1 MKHKEIEE
9 QQGDYPRD
17 EDGNVIFPDV
27 KISWAEINRWHATH
41 IFHEWDDSYGG
52 YREIA
57 NLICDADLA
66 EQKDELER
74 DKILVYKLFKMPERP
89 DNNHMG
95 HHGWCRSLAYNFF
108 KEVFKLPDTM
118 GGMMNEFDLA
128 RIIIRKKT
136 FDEIQQLIKDNNLTI
151 VQDLI
156 FFIIAKIGD
165 VYTREIEYYER
176 PEMVKQLNNAGK
188 EAEKLITV
196 IDRVSPDI
204 HERWNREPLPELRN
218 ITFDFPDIEPI
229 KIEDPLFNSSLVDA
243 IKRDFQ
249 DRPLKNWRKEVR
261 KFAAFYEDDKE
272 KLKYRFHVAKALHNF
287 FTHLKVF
294 PVKPGKATADAEMLC
309 IAKILEYGLIK
320 IGAEGISDAQKI
332 KNIRNYIKPER
343 NQLFTYPSHIEAH
356 PNLEMLAKYFD
367 TDFLNSV
374 LLVKHI
380 DVLKEAF
387 YISERFDIHHLR
399 SELAHLIDC
408 IQHRKQQI
416 GWQFSTQGMPTENH
430 PTIGSL
436 FKLISPFR
444 VDKDKVQL
452 TELSFQL
459 ENKPETYTIKEDL
472 PLMLIERALTE
483 YYHNHQEE
491 FDVDIF
497 TSKIHEN
504 KQTGAYRI
512 EELGGYQKQGER
524 FLPTLC
530 TNLYK
535 FLLNEAPPERTVASA
550 TDKYS
555 EIIAVILQRCLVFNH
570 IRDEEYIVQGKV
582 KQWLKEAKEQPK
594 SKTA

>member
-9 QQGDYPRD
+9 QKGDYPRD

-74 DKILVYKLFKMPERP
+74 NKILVYKLFKMPERP
-89 DNNHMG
+89 DNNYMR
-95 HHGWCRSLAYNFF
+95 HHGWCRSLAYHFF

-136 FDEIQQLIKDNNLTI
+136 FDEIHQLIKDNNLTH

-165 VYTREIEYYER
+165 VYISEIEFFER
-176 PEMVKQLNNAGK
+176 PEMVKQINNAGK

-196 IDRVSPDI
+196 IERVRPDI
-204 HERWNREPLPELRN
+204 HERWNKEPLPEIRN
-218 ITFDFPDIEPI
+218 ITFDFPDIDPI
-229 KIEDPLFNSSLVDA
+229 KIEDPWLNSSLVEA
-243 IKRDFQ
+243 IKRDFE
-249 DRPLKNWRKEVR
+249 DRPYKNWRKEV
-261 KFAAFYEDDKE
+261 KKYAAMYNEDIE
-272 KLKYRFHVAKALHNF
+272 KQKYRFHVAKALHNL
-287 FTHLKVF
+287 FTHLKTF

-309 IAKILEYGLIK
+309 IAKILEFGLIK
-320 IGAEGISDAQKI
+320 IGAEGISEPQKI

-343 NQLFTYPSHIEAH
+343 NPLLTYPSHIETK
-356 PNLEMLAKYFD
+356 PNFEMLEKYFEK
-367 TDFLNSV
+367 DFLKSV
-374 LLVKHI
+374 QLKKHI
-380 DVLKEAF
+380 DVLKEAI
-387 YISERFDIHHLR
+387 YISERFDIQHLR
-399 SELAHLIDC
+399 TELVHLIDC
-408 IQHRKQQI
+408 IQNRKHQI
-416 GWQFSTQGMPTENH
+416 GWQFSTQGIPTENH
-430 PTIGSL
+430 PVIGTL
-436 FKLISPFR
+436 FNLISPFR
-444 VDKDKVQL
+444 VDTDKVRL

-459 ENKPETYTIKEDL
+459 EHKPETYHIKDEL

-491 FDVDIF
+491 FDIDIF
-497 TSKIHEN
+497 ASKIHEN
-504 KQTGAYRI
+504 PQTGAHRI
-512 EELGGYQKQGER
+512 EELGRYQKQGER

-530 TNLYK
+530 TRLYK

-555 EIIAVILQRCLVFNH
+555 EIIAVILQRCLIFNH
-570 IRDEEYIVQGKV
+570 IRDEEYVVQEKV
-582 KQWLKEAKEQPK
+582 KQWLKEAKEQV
-594 SKTA
+594 KTKPV